1 MAFVAF
7 KKSKMRNAIENGDVH
22 RVAYLLNQGV
32 SPNLKDDHGRSFLY
46 HAVVRGDLAIVLLLL
61 DRGAT
66 VASSFEYRGSILH
79 AAAENGNPEIG
90 RLLLERNPRLLNL
103 QTTSGNTAL
112 HIATRFGHEEF
123 VRMLLD
129 RKCDTTI
136 RNKDNRTALF
146 FARAERYDALIS
158 LLQPPEIP
166 KKETP
171 IFEGWKKISDD
182 KIAHVSVDRTLG
194 YKLTEVYNFRAQDRT
209 QLFQNLETR
218 AESVDVRP
226 FVDIPDHTDI
236 DNALA
241 QLKKMGG
248 RSDITVAKPKNL
260 SFRGGKP

>member
-1 MAFVAF
+1 MAFIAF
-7 KKSKMRNAIENGDVH
+7 KKSKMRNAINNGDAH

-32 SPNLKDDHGRSFLY
+32 SPNLKDDYGRSFLY
-46 HAVVRGDLAIVLLLL
+46 HAVVKGNLEIVLLLL
-61 DRGAT
+61 DRGAA
-66 VASSFEYRGSILH
+66 VSSSLEFRGSILH
-79 AAAENGNPEIG
+79 AAAENGDPEIG

-103 QTTSGNTAL
+103 QTSVGNTAL
-112 HIATRFGHEEF
+112 HIATRLGHEEF
-123 VRMLLD
+123 AKMLLE

-136 RNKDNRTALF
+136 RNQDNRTALF
-146 FARAERYDALIS
+146 FARAERRDALVA
-158 LLQPPEIP
+158 LLQPPETP
-166 KKETP
+166 KKEP
-171 IFEGWKKISDD
+171 LVFEGWKKISED
-182 KIAHVSVDRTLG
+182 KIAYVSIDRTLG

-209 QLFQNLETR
+209 QLYQNIETR